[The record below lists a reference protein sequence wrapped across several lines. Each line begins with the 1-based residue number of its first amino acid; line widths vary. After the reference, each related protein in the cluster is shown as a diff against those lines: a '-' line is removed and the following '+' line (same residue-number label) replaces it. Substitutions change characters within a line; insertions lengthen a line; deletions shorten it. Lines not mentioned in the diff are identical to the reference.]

1 MLTNDRK
8 DAMRFAVDTG
18 GTFTD
23 LVLEDDNGILH
34 IFKAPT
40 TPNDPIEGILN
51 AVGVAAESLSMTPR
65 TLLGG
70 GDIFIHGTTHAIN
83 AVVTGNTAKTAFL
96 TTKGHPDI
104 LVLREGGRI
113 EPFNFLAPFPKPYIP
128 RSLTFEITER
138 IQSDGKVVESL
149 NEEQVIVTLRR
160 LRKLKVE
167 SVAVSLLWSTVNP
180 IHEKRVG
187 RLIKAEL
194 PGLPFTLSHVLNPVL
209 REYRRASSAC
219 IDASLKPIMSNYL
232 KGLVKRLRSSGFTG
246 RLLMLTSQGGVM
258 EAAEM
263 TKAPI
268 HAIGSGPSM
277 APVAGREYARKDAK
291 ADTAIVAD
299 TGGTTFDVSLV
310 RRDKIPMTPEMW
322 LGQRYRGHILGF
334 PSVDVRSIGA
344 GGGSIAWVDE
354 GGLLHVG
361 PISAGAV
368 PGPACYGKG
377 GSEPTVTDASLVL
390 GYIDPAYFLGGAMIL
405 NMEQAANAIET
416 HVGVPLGLG
425 LQEAAWAMLRLAT
438 ENMVS
443 AIEEITINQG
453 IDPRGSV
460 LVGGGGAAGL
470 NSVAIARRLGCSS
483 LIIPE
488 VGAALSAAG
497 ALMSDLQADF
507 RALHYASTD
516 KFDFDGVNTVLD
528 TLLKR
533 CQGFI
538 DGPGQGAVDQNIDIY
553 AEARY
558 RHQIWEIDLP
568 IQQTR
573 FDSYKDLALVRESFD
588 QIHEEV
594 FAFRDEGS
602 DVEFIG
608 WRATVRCNLRE
619 DALGRLGQQKSFEVR
634 VPSTR
639 KAFFEKKGIVK
650 THVEMFETM
659 KLNRPI
665 QGPAIVESPFTTVV
679 IDPGATVV
687 RKKSGTLVVTP

>member
-1 MLTNDRK
+1 
-8 DAMRFAVDTG
+8 MRFAVDTG

-23 LVLEDDNGILH
+23 LVLEDEQGALH
-34 IFKAPT
+34 MFKAPT
-40 TPNDPIEGILN
+40 TPHDPVEGILN
-51 AVGVAAESLSMTPR
+51 AMGAAAESLSMTPKS
-65 TLLGG
+65 LLGG

-96 TTKGHPDI
+96 TTRGHPDI

-113 EPFNFLAPFPKPYIP
+113 EPFNFLVPFPRPYIP
-128 RSLTFEITER
+128 RSLTFELPER
-138 IQSDGKVVESL
+138 VRSDGRVVEPL
-149 NEEQVIVTLRR
+149 DEDATIGILRR
-160 LRKLKVE
+160 LKKLKAE
-167 SVAVSLLWSTVNP
+167 SVAVCLLWSTVNP
-180 IHEKRVG
+180 VHEKRVG
-187 RLIKAEL
+187 RLLETHL
-194 PGLPFTLSHVLNPVL
+194 PGVPFTLSHVLNPIL

-219 IDASLKPIMSNYL
+219 IDASLKPLMSSYL
-232 KGLVKRLRSSGFTG
+232 KGLAQRLRSSGFRG
-246 RLLMLTSQGGVM
+246 RLLMLTSQGGVLD
-258 EAAEM
+258 AAEM
-263 TKAPI
+263 TEAPI

-277 APVAGREYARKDAK
+277 APIAGREYARSDAK

-299 TGGTTFDVSLV
+299 TGGTTFDISLV

-377 GSEPTVTDASLVL
+377 GDRPTVTDAALVL
-390 GYIDPAYFLGGAMIL
+390 GYIDPAYFLGGTMAL
-405 NMEQAANAIET
+405 EAGCAAQAIESD
-416 HVGVPLGLG
+416 VGTPLGLS
-425 LQEAAWAMLRLAT
+425 LQEAAWAILRLAT

-470 NSVAIARRLGCSS
+470 NSVAIARRLGCGS
-483 LIIPE
+483 LVIPE

-497 ALMSDLQADF
+497 ALMSDLQADY

-516 KFDFDGVNTVLD
+516 RFDFDGVNSVLKS
-528 TLLKR
+528 LVER
-533 CQGFI
+533 CRAFVK
-538 DGPGQGAVDQNIDIY
+538 GPGQGAADHSIDIY

-568 IQQTR
+568 LQVAR
-573 FDSYKDLALVRESFD
+573 FKSKRDMDRVREDFD
-588 QIHEEV
+588 QVHEEV
-594 FAFRDEGS
+594 FAFRDPGS
-602 DVEFIG
+602 DVEFVG

-619 DALGRLGQQKSFEVR
+619 GALGRLGHEKAFEVK
-634 VPSTR
+634 VPTSR
-639 KAFFEKKGIVK
+639 KAFFEGRGAVK
-650 THVEMFETM
+650 TQVELFETM
-659 KLNRPI
+659 RRNRPLK
-665 QGPAIVESPFTTVV
+665 GPAIIESPFTTVV

-687 RKKSGTLVVTP
+687 RKKSGTLVITP